1 MRVLAI
7 TNMWPSP
14 ARPATGALVAQQVDG
29 LRRMG
34 VDIEVLHID
43 RGLHGMRAYASVRG
57 QCREAARAHRAEVVH
72 VMYGGILAALVTYA
86 ISDMPVIVSF
96 CGSDLLGE
104 PLSRPARR
112 LLAWAGV
119 QASRRAAV
127 RAARIIVKSRNLCE
141 ALPARVER
149 HRVRVI
155 PNGVD
160 LNRFQPLD
168 RADCRTRL
176 GWRADM
182 FHILF
187 PKTNGASV
195 KRPALARDALDRL
208 RRLGVSADLHDL
220 AGVPHADVPVWMNA
234 SDALLLTS
242 AHEGSPNVV
251 KEALACD
258 LPVVS
263 VDVGD
268 VRERIGTVQGCHVAE
283 ADPVALAGKLYHV
296 VQGPRRVDGR
306 SHMRALALDRIS
318 EQMAA
323 TYQEAAS
330 CSA

>member
-1 MRVLAI
+1 
-7 TNMWPSP
+7 MWPSV
-14 ARPATGALVAQQVDG
+14 ARPAAGALVAQQVEG

-34 VDIEVLHID
+34 IDVAVLHID
-43 RGLHGMRAYASVRG
+43 RRRRGMRAYASVRR
-57 QCREAARAHRAEVVH
+57 QCREAVRAHRAEVVH
-72 VMYGGILAALVTYA
+72 VMYGGILSALVTSA
-86 ISDMPVIVSF
+86 ITDMPIIVSF

-104 PLSRPARR
+104 PLSRPTRR
-112 LLAWAGV
+112 LLAWVGV
-119 QASRRAAV
+119 LASRRAAA
-127 RAARIIVKSRNLCE
+127 RADRIIVKSRNLYE
-141 ALPARVER
+141 ALPARVDR

-160 LNRFQPLD
+160 LDRFQPID
-168 RADCRTRL
+168 RPSCRDRL
-176 GWRADM
+176 GWSADA
-182 FHILF
+182 FHVLF
-187 PKTNGASV
+187 PKTNGADV
-195 KRPALARDALDRL
+195 KRPALARAALDRL
-208 RRLGVSADLHDL
+208 RRLGVSADMHDL

-268 VRERIGTVQGCHVAE
+268 VRERIGCVHGCHVAD
-283 ADPVALAGKLYHV
+283 ADPVALAGKLFHV
-296 VQGPRRVDGR
+296 VHGPRRVDGR

-323 TYQEAAS
+323 TYQEVA
-330 CSA
+330 CSAS